1 MSNKFEKFLFSTF
14 LNDRGVAKYIDEKGR
29 ITLKVEHA
37 SRGVFQGPPIFFE
50 NNNEYEQWI
59 DNIVDEVKITVDHS
73 KVTDQ
78 HIIESSSIRHLKEI
92 KRKNYLELY

>member
-59 DNIVDEVKITVDHS
+59 DNIVDDETAIYNKALALDRVISAMLD
-73 KVTDQ
+73 
-78 HIIESSSIRHLKEI
+78 
-92 KRKNYLELY
+92 